1 MRSAFFMRD
10 QRFFMIA
17 AALWLL
23 VYGTLRLRS
32 AINGYSVSF
41 GHAVSGGL
49 MATPS
54 MAAALTFANPH
65 VYLDTV
71 VLIGTLSLQFSGM
84 AKLAYAVGATTASF
98 LFFSH
103 WRLARGCWRDEC
115 SDPVQGECL
124 TVRLRY

>member
-1 MRSAFFMRD
+1 MA
-10 QRFFMIA
+10 A

-49 MATPS
+49 MATLS

-65 VYLDTV
+65 V
-71 VLIGTLSLQFSGM
+71 
-84 AKLAYAVGATTASF
+84 
-98 LFFSH
+98 FFGH
-103 WRLARGCWRDEC
+103 R
-115 SDPVQGECL
+115 
-124 TVRLRY
+124 